1 MYPGEKRTVVRFI
14 LDIGKLRHTTI
25 VGFDLARF
33 ALF

>member
-1 MYPGEKRTVVRFI
+1 MDPGDERTVVRFI
-14 LDIGKLRHTTI
+14 PGIGKLRHTTT